1 MWNLYICINIY
12 IYIAKGYGKPF
23 KKGKPFLNKNASLN
37 KMLCLKI
44 GNFPSYK

>member
-12 IYIAKGYGKPF
+12 IYIAKGY
-23 KKGKPFLNKNASLN
+23 GKPFLNKNASLN